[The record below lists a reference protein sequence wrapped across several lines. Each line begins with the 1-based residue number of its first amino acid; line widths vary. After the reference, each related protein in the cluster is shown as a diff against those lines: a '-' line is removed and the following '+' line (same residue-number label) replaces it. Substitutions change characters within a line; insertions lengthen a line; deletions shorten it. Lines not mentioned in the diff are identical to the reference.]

1 MPYSIDPTPVLT
13 GLRDYRLKQYM
24 AIIKGVAIVMI
35 IAEII
40 VLVYWYFNW

>member
-24 AIIKGVAIVMI
+24 AIIKAAAIVMI
-35 IAEII
+35 IAE
-40 VLVYWYFNW
+40 VLFLMWYL